1 MKNMF
6 EQDRVLVRL
15 RQRIAREQQ
24 IRVCFLTGSY
34 GRGTQDKF
42 SDLDLVLVYKDERSR
57 NLAYEQRLDFA
68 RSVLPFLPV
77 RSYDAE
83 HIRPYLHSALYGN
96 GTKVDYQYAAMI
108 NMNPTEHFRNVLL
121 IKDTDQ
127 DWGRELQISSEQL
140 SPSLEKTSIST
151 QELTELDD
159 VFWVLFME
167 VYRQVL
173 RGDQISPFTTFLHLL
188 YSTLP
193 KILALLP
200 INDPSQ
206 RSLAR
211 SLYDDDSVITLDFLR
226 QFLKNYLEARSKIV
240 RRFNLDFQLDSPFER
255 ELKKI
260 VANH

>member
-1 MKNMF
+1 MF

-15 RQRIAREQQ
+15 RQRIVREQQ
-24 IRVCFLTGSY
+24 IQVCFLTGSY

-42 SDLDLVLVYKDERSR
+42 SDLDVVLVYKDESIR
-57 NLAYEQRLDFA
+57 NQAYERRLDFT

-77 RSYDAE
+77 RSYDAD
-83 HIRPYLHSALYGN
+83 HVRSFLHSALYGN
-96 GTKVDYQYAAMI
+96 GTKIDYQFAAMNNI
-108 NMNPTEHFRNVLL
+108 RPAEYFRNILL

-127 DWGRELQISSEQL
+127 GWGRELQSSSEQL
-140 SPSLEKTSIST
+140 SYSSTKISIST
-151 QELTELDD
+151 RELTELDD

-173 RGDQISPFTTFLHLL
+173 RGDLIRPFTTYLHLQ

-200 INDPSQ
+200 IDDPSQ
-206 RSLAR
+206 QSLAQ
-211 SLYDDDSVITLDFLR
+211 SLYDDDSAITLGFLR

-240 RRFNLDFQLDSPFER
+240 RRFNLDFQLDSPYER
-255 ELKKI
+255 GLKKI